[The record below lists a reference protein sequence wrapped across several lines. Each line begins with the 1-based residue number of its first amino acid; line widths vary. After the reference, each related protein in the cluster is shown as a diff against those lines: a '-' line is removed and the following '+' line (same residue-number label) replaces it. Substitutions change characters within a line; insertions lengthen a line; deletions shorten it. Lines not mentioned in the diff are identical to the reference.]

1 MFGRLFKADLNKLLL
16 QIFAGSLTCYFPVL
30 ADGKCHGKRRNEAK
44 ICGTAKRYPHPS
56 SFRLIFREPIY
67 LTRLYFEFGDQ
78 PERYISKLG
87 FNSKKFTLRKKIME
101 DYSTV
106 NCFNSE
112 TLPLPSDQ
120 RDDGY
125 VAE

>member
-1 MFGRLFKADLNKLLL
+1 MRVISQSL
-16 QIFAGSLTCYFPVL
+16 QTVNS
-30 ADGKCHGKRRNEAK
+30 HGKRRNEAK
-44 ICGTAKRYPHPS
+44 ICGTAKRYPHPL
-56 SFRLIFREPIY
+56 SFRSIFREPTY
-67 LTRLYFEFGDQ
+67 LTRLYFEFGDKL
-78 PERYISKLG
+78 ERCISKLD
-87 FNSKKFTLRKKIME
+87 FKSKKFTLRKKVME
-101 DYSTV
+101 DHSTV